1 MEPPHTLTIDRKSR
15 VAVNVYRGVVTVEL
29 VRRALE
35 EQLKHPDFDR
45 SFAVIGDFR
54 LATFDVKREDIE
66 AFAKLY
72 DAQYEGNRGKTALLV
87 DAPRETA
94 LSPMFQQRAQSR
106 NIRVFS
112 TTAALRQWLGL
123 SESPAGL
130 IS

>member
-1 MEPPHTLTIDRKSR
+1 MERPHTLTIDRKHR

-35 EQLKHPDFDR
+35 EQLRHPDFDR

-54 LATFDVKREDIE
+54 LATFDVKREDVE

-72 DAQYEGNRGKTALLV
+72 DAQYEGSPGKTALLV

-94 LSPMFQQRAQSR
+94 LSLMFEQRARSR
-106 NIRVFS
+106 SIKVFS
-112 TTAALRQWLGL
+112 TTAALRHWLGL
-123 SESPAGL
+123 SEAPAGL